1 MPTSL
6 ESEVTIGKFAK
17 RTRYIVGCI
26 NHWSLSRCDPSQLP
40 QCLMTVKLLLYIK
53 NVFWD
58 TF

>member
-26 NHWSLSRCDPSQLP
+26 NHWSLSRCDPISVTTMFDDSQ
-40 QCLMTVKLLLYIK
+40 TTSVY
-53 NVFWD
+53 
-58 TF
+58 